1 MGLGFW
7 VKIKV
12 GVWFRLDAVE
22 ISKGT
27 LTREGRAGRVK
38 FEDWGR
44 QGGGDREGTSSA
56 GERSRGEG

>member
-1 MGLGFW
+1 